1 MSASLVAGPVAV
13 AVPATSANLGPGFD
27 SLGLALELRD
37 EVTAELSDSP
47 GVEVTVRGEGEGVL
61 PMGSRHLVAATV
73 LRALADVGVTPAG
86 LRLSAINRIPHGRG
100 LGSSAAAIVAAVALA
115 RELTGG
121 ADSPISLDRAF
132 DLSVAIE
139 GHPDNVA
146 PALLG
151 GLTIAWPDAST
162 GLSRAV
168 TLAVHPS
175 IRAIVCV
182 PADRMS
188 TKAARGLLPSTVTHA
203 DAATNAARSALLV
216 HALTSDPSLLLD
228 ATADLLHQPYRC
240 PAMPITG
247 ALLERLRA
255 DRLAAT
261 VSGSGPSVLV
271 LTDADALERVRS
283 LAEGFEVRELAIAS
297 EGVRATR

>member
-1 MSASLVAGPVAV
+1 MSATLVEGPVTV

-37 EVTAELSDSP
+37 EVTAEIVDSP
-47 GVEVTVRGEGEGVL
+47 GVEVTVRGEGEGAL
-61 PMGSRHLVAATV
+61 PMGARHLVAATV
-73 LRALADVGVTPAG
+73 LRALADVGVSVPG
-86 LRLSAINRIPHGRG
+86 LRLSALNRIPHGRG

-115 RELTGG
+115 RELTG
-121 ADSPISLDRAF
+121 AAHSPISLDRAF

-188 TKAARGLLPSTVTHA
+188 TKAARGLLPATVAHA

-216 HALTSDPSLLLD
+216 HALTSDPSLVLD
-228 ATADLLHQPYRC
+228 ATADLLHQSYRC
-240 PAMPITG
+240 PAMPLTG
-247 ALLERLRA
+247 ALLDRLRA
-255 DRLAAT
+255 DGLAAT

-271 LTDADALERVRS
+271 LTDSDVLERVRS
-283 LAEGFEVRELAIAS
+283 LADGFEVRELVIAS

>member
-1 MSASLVAGPVAV
+1 MSASLVAGPVTV

-37 EVTAELSDSP
+37 EVTAEISDSP

-175 IRAIVCV
+175 HRVRAGRSHVDQGRARAAPVNGHPCRRGDQCRAIG
-182 PADRMS
+182 
-188 TKAARGLLPSTVTHA
+188 AAG
-203 DAATNAARSALLV
+203 ARSHVGPESPARRDGRPAAPALPL
-216 HALTSDPSLLLD
+216 
-228 ATADLLHQPYRC
+228 
-240 PAMPITG
+240 
-247 ALLERLRA
+247 
-255 DRLAAT
+255 
-261 VSGSGPSVLV
+261 SG
-271 LTDADALERVRS
+271 DADHRCAPRPTARRPTRCDRVGIRPQ
-283 LAEGFEVRELAIAS
+283 
-297 EGVRATR
+297 RARAH